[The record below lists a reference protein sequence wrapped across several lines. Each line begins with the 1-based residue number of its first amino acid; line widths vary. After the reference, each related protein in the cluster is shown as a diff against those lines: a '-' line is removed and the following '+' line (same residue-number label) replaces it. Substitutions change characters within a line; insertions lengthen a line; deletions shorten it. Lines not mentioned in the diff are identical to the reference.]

1 MCYLNACF
9 LLSIPTAVFIGNYFF
24 INIAFCRVVHS
35 SEFKTRERGSVS
47 CAEKQSERN
56 RNIANTPSTNY
67 VPCALGNVCLERVI
81 SVYLFIPPTLTLII
95 H

>member
-1 MCYLNACF
+1 MCYLNAF
-9 LLSIPTAVFIGNYFF
+9 LALYPSAIFVGNFLF
-24 INIAFCRVVHS
+24 TNIAFCYVMHS
-35 SEFKTRERGSVS
+35 SARSKRENEVFR

-67 VPCALGNVCLERVI
+67 VLRALGNVCLERVI